1 MPFFFFL
8 FFFLYFLLL
17 LSLCLSVF
25 LSPSLVLC
33 HLSLSH
39 PLSLFIAP
47 SLYFSLPPACLL
59 LPFAPNYLFRNSHRQ
74 ACILRWT
81 GIVYSLP
88 NDIISLYRLP
98 FPPPL
103 QRLCNDILWTL
114 ALPPSHAFIYFRFF
128 PHPALFQVYIV
139 GFVYYETFPDGLL
152 NGPPSTTLSPA
163 RLGVYFFCIA
173 LLPLPVATESLA
185 CHLRARS
192 EHRLIMPFWT
202 EMFGNT
208 TKSVWSPYSCLSD
221 PYVTVQGGNHQRRAS
236 ILEFLS
242 MLAS

>member
-1 MPFFFFL
+1 MSF
-8 FFFLYFLLL
+8 
-17 LSLCLSVF
+17 CLSVSVSCT
-25 LSPSLVLC
+25 LSFISLTPSLVIYR
-33 HLSLSH
+33 S
-39 PLSLFIAP
+39 LSLFLP
-47 SLYFSLPPACLL
+47 SPRLPLATFCSKLPVPKLSSSGLHIKMDRYCLL
-59 LPFAPNYLFRNSHRQ
+59 STQRHYFPLSSPL
-74 ACILRWT
+74 
-81 GIVYSLP
+81 
-88 NDIISLYRLP
+88 
-98 FPPPL
+98 PPPL

-208 TKSVWSPYSCLSD
+208 TRSVWSPYSCLSD